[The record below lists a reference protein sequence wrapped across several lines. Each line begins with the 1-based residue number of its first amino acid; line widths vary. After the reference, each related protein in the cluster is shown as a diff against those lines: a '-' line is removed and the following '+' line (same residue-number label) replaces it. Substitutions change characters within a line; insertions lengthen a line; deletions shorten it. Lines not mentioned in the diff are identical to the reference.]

1 MSKNRDYTKYSK
13 EPIENKNPIE
23 DKNPIEVVAEDISTT
38 EEIKQE
44 PKAEEVTLEPK
55 IEETNYVTGIVT
67 DCAKL
72 NVRESPY
79 PTATILGVISAST
92 ELIVDKAESTEDFYK
107 ICTSVGLEG
116 YCMKRYITIMP

>member
-38 EEIKQE
+38 EEIKQ
-44 PKAEEVTLEPK
+44 EPK